1 MEGTWTKVI
10 GYITIFVLLDRVA
23 EPPGLCLLIRCA
35 GVFLAGGVT
44 TLLPGFR
51 QLCGAPQGL
60 IEDRVGLKGTDMMTQ
75 SLSPLLSDR
84 PCRQTPLRCSFH
96 KGLLHDCPR
105 TLATEKV
112 KVYKKR
118 GRSRESESLQED
130 GEI

>member
-23 EPPGLCLLIRCA
+23 QPPGLCLLIRCA

-60 IEDRVGLKGTDMMTQ
+60 IEDRVGLKGTAMMTQ
-75 SLSPLLSDR
+75 SLSPLLSDQ

-96 KGLLHDCPR
+96 KGLLHDRPR

-112 KVYKKR
+112 KVFKR
-118 GRSRESESLQED
+118 RDKS
-130 GEI
+130 